1 MRHSLAV
8 LLSSLCLLGPSLAL
22 ANGEAGTRPDC
33 AHVSHNARF
42 DGSGYSHIVSVRN
55 TCDYTITCSITTN
68 ANPTA
73 STLLITAGQSS
84 SVNTFL
90 SSPASDFTPT
100 VNCAR

>member
-1 MRHSLAV
+1 MRHHLAV
-8 LLSSLCLLGPSLAL
+8 LASAYVLLGTSLAL

-33 AHVSHNARF
+33 AQVSHNARF

-55 TCDYTITCSITTN
+55 TCTYAITCSITTN

-73 STLLITAGQSS
+73 STMLISAGQSS

-100 VNCAR
+100 VDCAR

>member
-1 MRHSLAV
+1 MRHNLAV
-8 LLSSLCLLGPSLAL
+8 LVFATVFLLTGIAL

-33 AHVSHNARF
+33 AQVSHNARF

-55 TCDYTITCSITTN
+55 TCDYTISCSITTN

-73 STLLITAGQSS
+73 STLLISAGQSS

-90 SSPASDFTPT
+90 SSPASDFSPT

>member
-1 MRHSLAV
+1 MRKQLAV
-8 LLSSLCLLGPSLAL
+8 LSSALVLFGTSLAL

-33 AHVSHNARF
+33 AQVSHNARF

-55 TCDYTITCSITTN
+55 TCTYTITCSVTTN

-73 STLLITAGQSS
+73 TTMLVTAGQSS